1 MSDSKIDRFQ
11 GVELKKKGIKVLGFK
26 AASFPDCEVSMLSGS
41 KFVMF
46 HGCLVLRLSGSKGV
60 RL

>member
-1 MSDSKIDRFQ
+1 MRLSDSKIDRFQ

-46 HGCLVLRLSGSKGV
+46 LGCLVPKL
-60 RL
+60 